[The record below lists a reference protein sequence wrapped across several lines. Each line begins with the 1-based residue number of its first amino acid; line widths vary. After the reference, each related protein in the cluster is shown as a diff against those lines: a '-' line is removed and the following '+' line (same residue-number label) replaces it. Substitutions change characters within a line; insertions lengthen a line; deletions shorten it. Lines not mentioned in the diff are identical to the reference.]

1 MVARVRNLKWIRQNR
16 EKLHKR
22 MDAVKKCTGTDYGN
36 NRSGRKSIKLKVT
49 AKWPG
54 ERLIDVSCPQKNR
67 YADNLTYKL
76 MECFGVFLFMTLHLS
91 FISLLTHWN
100 AFDKSRNIASG
111 TKIKVT
117 SVFIGYSP
125 EYKSPPATQ
134 QVVDCM
140 ARKMLPIVRGLYS
153 TLVYIQY
160 AEGACVCIGLHSCA
174 DMVLKSKSK
183 PFFSK
188 K

>member
-1 MVARVRNLKWIRQNR
+1 
-16 EKLHKR
+16 
-22 MDAVKKCTGTDYGN
+22 
-36 NRSGRKSIKLKVT
+36 
-49 AKWPG
+49 
-54 ERLIDVSCPQKNR
+54 
-67 YADNLTYKL
+67 
-76 MECFGVFLFMTLHLS
+76 MECFGVFFAFMTLHLS

-111 TKIKVT
+111 TQIKVT

-134 QVVDCM
+134 QVVDCI
-140 ARKMLPIVRGLYS
+140 ARKMLPIVHGLCS

-160 AEGACVCIGLHSCA
+160 AEGACVCIGLHSCV

-188 K
+188 IKKMFQHKASSLLEINAPLKRYGYIQWHWCVKTNPPLTK